1 MIRANKLNFI
11 SNNKKKIRFFS
22 FFFFLSFSFLIGY
35 LMTPKLLNFSIDSI
49 KKNLKDNN
57 NININSISKVDYKI
71 FPTPRLS
78 IIGSN
83 FTIGD
88 EVFEVSN
95 SELEIILNLSQI
107 LNFKEVNYKKILVK
121 KGSSK
126 INLNN
131 IYQLLNIIKQNKKKL
146 TIQENNLIFF
156 QKNNFFFEIRDALI
170 DIGLPAKKEKLKV
183 KGSFLNNKIF
193 IKLDNVLEN
202 KYNLSLEIPELDIA
216 ARIFLGKDNLSK
228 VNGFFNLEV
237 FNNFLKFNFIKDDGI
252 KLTKGFI
259 RSKIINTSLDGT
271 INFMP
276 NFFSKLNFN
285 TSVLNVEKM
294 FPLIKKLFFSDSVN
308 NFPLIKKI
316 NGSFNFKS
324 KFEGTITNENGE
336 VLLKNF
342 KVGKNKSYFFSA
354 KIIEFGKK
362 GKVQFNLTK
371 IVKYKKNLPK
381 KIEIIGFLIPS
392 TAQITFEKFLL
403 NDKVLQAKKTKEY
416 ENKFQNR
423 VITNSLAN
431 IFNQNKINKYFKNL
445 L

>member
-121 KGSSK
+121 KGFSK

-156 QKNNFFFEIRDALI
+156 QKNNFFFEKRDA
-170 DIGLPAKKEKLKV
+170 
-183 KGSFLNNKIF
+183 
-193 IKLDNVLEN
+193 
-202 KYNLSLEIPELDIA
+202 
-216 ARIFLGKDNLSK
+216 
-228 VNGFFNLEV
+228 
-237 FNNFLKFNFIKDDGI
+237 
-252 KLTKGFI
+252 
-259 RSKIINTSLDGT
+259 
-271 INFMP
+271 
-276 NFFSKLNFN
+276 
-285 TSVLNVEKM
+285 
-294 FPLIKKLFFSDSVN
+294 
-308 NFPLIKKI
+308 
-316 NGSFNFKS
+316 
-324 KFEGTITNENGE
+324 
-336 VLLKNF
+336 
-342 KVGKNKSYFFSA
+342 
-354 KIIEFGKK
+354 
-362 GKVQFNLTK
+362 
-371 IVKYKKNLPK
+371 
-381 KIEIIGFLIPS
+381 
-392 TAQITFEKFLL
+392 
-403 NDKVLQAKKTKEY
+403 
-416 ENKFQNR
+416 
-423 VITNSLAN
+423 
-431 IFNQNKINKYFKNL
+431 
-445 L
+445 

>member
-354 KIIEFGKK
+354 
-362 GKVQFNLTK
+362 N
-371 IVKYKKNLPK
+371 Y
-381 KIEIIGFLIPS
+381 
-392 TAQITFEKFLL
+392 
-403 NDKVLQAKKTKEY
+403 
-416 ENKFQNR
+416 
-423 VITNSLAN
+423 
-431 IFNQNKINKYFKNL
+431 
-445 L
+445 